1 MAHPGTQKP
10 WIAVDWGTTRL
21 RAWAMDSDRPL
32 KQRMS
37 DQGMAG
43 LAPHAFEPAL
53 IALVD
58 DWLASAGR
66 TLVVACGMVG
76 ARQGWIEAPYVQVPC
91 APFAGDAFTAAP
103 AADARLDVRIIPG
116 LMQADPADVMRGEE
130 TQISGFL
137 SRDPHFEGLLC
148 LPGTHTKWA
157 FVGGGHVTGFTT
169 MMTGEIFALLAEQS
183 VLRHSVGDG
192 WDEAGFE
199 QAVAAPAPAPG
210 RLFELRA
217 QSLLEGLAPG
227 AARAMLSGRLI
238 ASELDAVEIVDCPVV
253 VIGSDALAGH
263 YARALELR
271 GCSVSRLDGE
281 EVVLAGLIQA
291 KGAMAEVVR

>member
-1 MAHPGTQKP
+1 MAPPGAQDP
-10 WIAVDWGTTRL
+10 WIAVDWGTSRL
-21 RAWAMDSDRPL
+21 RAWAMDGDRPL
-32 KQRMS
+32 AGRKS

-43 LAPHAFEPAL
+43 LVPDTFERSL

-58 DWLASAGR
+58 NWLAPGDR
-66 TLVVACGMVG
+66 NLVIACGMVG
-76 ARQGWIEAPYVQVPC
+76 ARQGWIEAPYIQVPC
-91 APFAGDAFTAAP
+91 APFAGGAFTAAP
-103 AADARLDVRIIPG
+103 AADPRLDVRIIPG
-116 LMQADPADVMRGEE
+116 LMQSEPADVMRGEE

-157 FVGGGHVTGFTT
+157 SVSDGQVTGFTT

-183 VLRHSVGDG
+183 VLRHSVGVG
-192 WDEAGFE
+192 WDKAGFE
-199 QAVAAPAPAPG
+199 HAVTAPAPAPG

-217 QSLLEGLAPG
+217 RSLLEGLAPG

-238 ASELDAVEIVDCPVV
+238 TSELDAVEIGDYPVV
-253 VIGSDALAGH
+253 VIGGDDLARH

-281 EVVLAGLIQA
+281 EIVLAGLIRA
-291 KGAMAEVVR
+291 RGAMAEVIQ